1 VDFLHQFWRLVVSKE
16 DMKPPASRSGRRFA
30 RYQGRRAAFSARRGF
45 ASQAKMRWI

>member
-16 DMKPPASRSGRRFA
+16 DTKPPARRSGRRFA
-30 RYQGRRAAFSARRGF
+30 SYQGRREAFSARRVI